1 MSTWS
6 RIAQASGGAITE
18 DDLER
23 AAVRLAT
30 YQVIYAGD
38 HGARHAY
45 DLITMN
51 LPAYQAVFAP
61 FGRTVIHRASA
72 GYVVVLSK
80 HRVSP
85 RMPLVQ
91 TRLAIVLRRLF
102 NDKMERADTIDGEIV
117 CETLE
122 LQHAWTEYL
131 KLEWKFRVG
140 DLEDALTALKSG
152 NWQIAS
158 AHCLLSFANPA
169 TALMQFEDTP
179 CALEGDA
186 LATQAL
192 AQVFAQIGARCF
204 ALAAKDKLLY
214 HAGAVF
220 ATNFLPVLQSVAQQ
234 LWRDSGMPA
243 DLVTTMQA
251 TLLKNAVDNLLALG
265 PAGALTGP
273 AARGDVAL
281 VQRQAKAVTDW
292 DTTAGDAYKA
302 LSQLAIRLASH
313 PAPPIKDSTLFNQ

>member
-1 MSTWS
+1 MSTLNIIGCG
-6 RIAQASGGAITE
+6 R
-18 DDLER
+18 
-23 AAVRLAT
+23 V
-30 YQVIYAGD
+30 
-38 HGARHAY
+38 
-45 DLITMN
+45 
-51 LPAYQAVFAP
+51 
-61 FGRTVIHRASA
+61 GRTLARLWRAHGTVAVQDVLTRSASSASDAIAFIGSGRAVGNLKEMRPADIWMLAVPDREIARMALQLAQSIHPQSPVIAFHCSGALGS
-72 GYVVVLSK
+72 
-80 HRVSP
+80 
-85 RMPLVQ
+85 
-91 TRLAIVLRRLF
+91 
-102 NDKMERADTIDGEIV
+102 
-117 CETLE
+117 
-122 LQHAWTEYL
+122 
-131 KLEWKFRVG
+131 
-140 DLEDALTALKSG
+140 DALTALKSG